1 MSDIIHVSRI
11 LCLQNEG
18 LYKDMTEGK
27 VISLGGEEQL
37 RTNAGTLG
45 KYYIIYT

>member
-27 VISLGGEEQL
+27 VYIVRWG
-37 RTNAGTLG
+37 RTAPDECGDTR
-45 KYYIIYT
+45 